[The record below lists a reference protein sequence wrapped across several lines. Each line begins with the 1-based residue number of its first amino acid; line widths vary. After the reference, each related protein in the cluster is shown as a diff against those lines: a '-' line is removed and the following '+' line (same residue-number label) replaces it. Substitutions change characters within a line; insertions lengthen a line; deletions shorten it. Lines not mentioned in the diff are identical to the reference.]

1 MNLDDIHPLL
11 QLILLVGGW
20 ALIMLWVK
28 SQIKQG
34 YHLRQAD
41 EIFDRYAKR
50 YHDLYGS
57 GNDET
62 QAILQAVKEK
72 KEASISQE

>member
-1 MNLDDIHPLL
+1 MNDSSRFLEG
-11 QLILLVGGW
+11 ILVFGFFVL
-20 ALIMLWVK
+20 AMLWVK